1 MKVSIRV
8 ARSVDLLEMG
18 NIFVTW
24 LELIINQIYFLGKQ
38 GLAGAAE
45 RMRNLVSQELDVV
58 VSVKEAKLSRE
69 QLLKDRTTMSKQLA
83 DMKRKQRVTMTST
96 EREEMNKK
104 ITELEEEMTL
114 RNAQIS
120 ELQKQIYDIDSTNEH
135 DNNQHKLGKVLYT
148 MLCICII
155 LILI

>member
-8 ARSVDLLEMG
+8 PKSVDLLEMG

-24 LELIINQIYFLGKQ
+24 LELIINQTYFLGKQ

-135 DNNQHKLGKVLYT
+135 DNNQHKLGKVLNT

>member
-1 MKVSIRV
+1 MKS
-8 ARSVDLLEMG
+8 E
-18 NIFVTW
+18 
-24 LELIINQIYFLGKQ
+24 INLSQIYFLGKQ

-120 ELQKQIYDIDSTNEH
+120 ELQKQIYDIDATNEH
-135 DNNQHKLGKVLYT
+135 DNNQHKIGMVLNT
-148 MLCICII
+148 MMCTCSLLFNNYLEAIYITY
-155 LILI
+155 LRND

>member
-1 MKVSIRV
+1 
-8 ARSVDLLEMG
+8 MG
-18 NIFVTW
+18 EYLCHLVRIDDKP
-24 LELIINQIYFLGKQ
+24 IIFLGKQ

-135 DNNQHKLGKVLYT
+135 DNNQHKLGKVLNT